1 MGAYDQR
8 VDATNRAAAVR
19 PASTT
24 PAGSGA
30 VRSESLFT
38 GLVRACHPGPTAA
51 VTLLMTA
58 LAVSAGHGGRGCVL
72 VGTAVLAG
80 QLSVGWCNDA
90 VDARRDLAAGR
101 YDKPVVSGAI
111 GAGGVRTA
119 AVVALVA
126 SVPLSLAGGLLA
138 GCVHLIG
145 VGGAWAYNLG
155 VKATRLSWLPYAVGF
170 AALPA
175 FVVLSLPG
183 RAVPAWWVVTAGTLL
198 GVGAHLGNVLPDI
211 ESDLRAGVRGWPQ
224 RLGPARTRLLMPVPL
239 AAASAVLVLGGPGPL
254 SAASWVAPAAAAL
267 TALLSAV
274 LGRRHVRLPFIASIL
289 VAGMDVAL
297 LVGRGDSLT

>member
-1 MGAYDQR
+1 MSG
-8 VDATNRAAAVR
+8 RASARIR
-19 PASTT
+19 PA
-24 PAGSGA
+24 GGGA
-30 VRSESLFT
+30 ARPEGLLT

-58 LAVSAGHGGRGCVL
+58 LAVSAGHSGSGAVL
-72 VGTAVLAG
+72 VGAAVLAG

-90 VDARRDLAAGR
+90 VDARRDRAADR
-101 YDKPVVSGAI
+101 YDKPVVSGSV
-111 GAGGVRTA
+111 GAGVVRAA

-126 SVPLSLAGGLLA
+126 SVPLSLAGGLFA
-138 GCVHLIG
+138 GSVHLVG

-155 VKATRLSWLPYAVGF
+155 MKATRLSWLPYAVGF

-183 RAVPAWWVVTAGTLL
+183 RAVPGWWVVVAGALL

-211 ESDLRAGVRGWPQ
+211 ESDLEAGVRGWPQ

-239 AAASAVLVLGGPGPL
+239 VVASAVLVLGGPGPL
-254 SAASWVAPAAAAL
+254 GVASWAALAVAVL
-267 TALLSAV
+267 TALVSAL
-274 LGRRHVRLPFIASIL
+274 LGRHRVRLPFIASIL
-289 VAGMDVAL
+289 VAGVDVAL
-297 LVGRGDSLT
+297 LVGRGGMLA